1 VVDTPVLIFDGDCG
15 FCTTSVNFA
24 RRHIPIRAVVT
35 PWQRTD
41 LASLGVDRAQAEAAV
56 LWVGRDGH
64 VSAGP
69 DAVAAL
75 LHDAG
80 GKWRPVDAALAMK
93 AARRV
98 AWPVYR
104 WVARNRHRF
113 PGGTPA
119 CAVDSANRRT
129 DARHSGKPY
138 AE

>member
-1 VVDTPVLIFDGDCG
+1 VLIFDGDCG

-24 RRHIPIRAVVT
+24 RRHVPTRAVMT

-41 LASLGVDRAQAEAAV
+41 LASLGIDRTQAEAAV
-56 LWVGRDGH
+56 LWVARTGD

-75 LHDAG
+75 LREAG
-80 GKWRPVDAALAMK
+80 GWWRPVGAALATK
-93 AARRV
+93 PARWA

-119 CAVDSANRRT
+119 CAVGSADRRPDSQ
-129 DARHSGKPY
+129 HSGIPY